1 MKAYTFP
8 NGFRVIYDKPKS
20 NLPLTSILGFVKI
33 GSIYEPS
40 NLKGVC
46 HFIEHMC
53 FKGTKN
59 KSLSTIINY
68 YDNIGA
74 YFNAYTEKE
83 YTCYQI
89 KCSDDHIKNSI
100 HILSDLLLNSS
111 FKKEDFTKEYKVV
124 IEENIK
130 EEDDMEN
137 IWMEKASS
145 LLYEGTPYA
154 NPIDTLQYHKNKK
167 MKYEDVLSFY
177 QQFYQPHHMV
187 ISIVSRVSFSK
198 IKSFLQNSYF
208 MKQNNNYLP
217 LQIVPTLFILLQNE
231 MKCKIYKKPNLNAN
245 YLSICFRTSPYE
257 NPDRYILHLLC
268 EIIGGRFSSL
278 LYSLLRTDNG
288 LTYSSNSTVS
298 FYKHSGDLSIYVI
311 FNPTKLLK
319 NGEKPGV
326 LPLIITLLNDLYK
339 NGVSKED
346 FTIIKG
352 YLKGQFLLDSEDSG
366 NECTYNGQN
375 LLLYKSDF
383 TSYNKIYSTHYHS
396 IKKENVD
403 AIIRKYFKKTN
414 MSCCLFGSNVPSL
427 SVFEKECNKF
437 IG

>member
-1 MKAYTFP
+1 MKTHTFP
-8 NGFRVIYDKPKS
+8 NGFRIIYEKPKT
-20 NLPLTSILGFVKI
+20 NIPLTSILGFVKL

-40 NLKGVC
+40 NLKGVS

-53 FKGTKN
+53 FEGTKN
-59 KSLSTIINY
+59 NSLSTIINY
-68 YDNIGA
+68 YDSIGA

-83 YTCYQI
+83 YTCYEI

-111 FKKEDFTKEYKVV
+111 FKKEDYTKEYKVV

-130 EEDDMEN
+130 QEDDMEN
-137 IWMEKASS
+137 ILIEKSNS
-145 LLYEGTPYA
+145 LLYEGSSYA
-154 NPIDTLQYHKNKK
+154 YPVDTLQYHKNKK
-167 MKYEDVLSFY
+167 MKYEDVLQFY
-177 QQFYQPHHMV
+177 HHFYQPHNMV
-187 ISIVSRVSFSK
+187 ISIVSHISFSK
-198 IKSFLQNSYF
+198 IKTFLQNSYF
-208 MKQNNNYLP
+208 MTKRNNHIP
-217 LQIVPTLFILLQNE
+217 LQINPTLFILPQNE
-231 MKCKIYKKPNLNAN
+231 MKCKIYKKPNLNAT
-245 YLSICFRTSPYE
+245 YLCISFRTCSYE
-257 NPDRYILHLLC
+257 NPDRYILHLFS
-268 EIIGGRFSSL
+268 EMIGGRFSSL

-288 LTYSSNSTVS
+288 LTYSCNSDVT

-319 NGEKPGV
+319 NGEKMGV
-326 LPLIITLLNDLYK
+326 LPLIIQLLNDLYK

-352 YLKGQFLLDSEDSG
+352 YVKGQFLIESENSFDQCS
-366 NECTYNGQN
+366 YNGTN
-375 LLLYKSDF
+375 LLLYKDDF
-383 TSYNKIYSTHYHS
+383 TSYNKIYPTHYHS

-403 AIIRKYFKKTN
+403 AIIRKYFKKMN
-414 MSCCLFGSNVPSL
+414 MTCCLLGSSLPSL